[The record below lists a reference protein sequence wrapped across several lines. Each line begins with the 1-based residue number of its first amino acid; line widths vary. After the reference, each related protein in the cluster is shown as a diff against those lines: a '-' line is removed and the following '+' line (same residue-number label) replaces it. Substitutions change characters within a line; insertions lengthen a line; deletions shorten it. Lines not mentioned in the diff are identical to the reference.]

1 MVALLLNI
9 LLIFTFFFSGYV
21 VQAVKKLI
29 SVSTDWFLKLLNLLG
44 VRFKSREETLCMSE
58 EFKNTYKE
66 IKIVKLSK
74 KNIKQQSSIDWV
86 NLIIV
91 FILGLIYVINLKMI
105 SGNVITNWMYL
116 GVSQVPLL
124 SSIVVDA
131 AAMNTFFTAGVFSVL
146 TFSVTKVLGRWKA
159 TKQQRIEHKQA
170 ILKARAVGIMNS
182 KELLDAAKE
191 KDKENEERLK

>member
-9 LLIFTFFFSGYV
+9 LLIFIFFFSGYV

-86 NLIIV
+86 WFSIFAVSALLLILN
-91 FILGLIYVINLKMI
+91 FGSNMI
-105 SGNVITNWMYL
+105 SNGLFKLIESWKLVKT
-116 GVSQVPLL
+116 
-124 SSIVVDA
+124 A
-131 AAMNTFFTAGVFSVL
+131 ADMNTFFTATIFSAISFAVSKL
-146 TFSVTKVLGRWKA
+146 LQRWNE
-159 TKQQRIEHKQA
+159 TKQQRIEAKEAKIKMKALA
-170 ILKARAVGIMNS
+170 IMSS
-182 KELLDAAKE
+182 KELLTEAKKKDADKYSQLKE
-191 KDKENEERLK
+191 

>member
-1 MVALLLNI
+1 
-9 LLIFTFFFSGYV
+9 
-21 VQAVKKLI
+21 
-29 SVSTDWFLKLLNLLG
+29 
-44 VRFKSREETLCMSE
+44 
-58 EFKNTYKE
+58 
-66 IKIVKLSK
+66 
-74 KNIKQQSSIDWV
+74 
-86 NLIIV
+86 
-91 FILGLIYVINLKMI
+91 
-105 SGNVITNWMYL
+105 MYL

-124 SSIVVDA
+124 SSFVVDE